1 MVMGDRSDGQN
12 SVALELVL
20 EVLDAAI
27 GVAVA
32 AGVSLVTTR
41 TSLCG
46 SVMLKTKWMI
56 TSVETSQININ
67 SLLGT

>member
-46 SVMLKTKWMI
+46 SVMLKTK
-56 TSVETSQININ
+56 
-67 SLLGT
+67 